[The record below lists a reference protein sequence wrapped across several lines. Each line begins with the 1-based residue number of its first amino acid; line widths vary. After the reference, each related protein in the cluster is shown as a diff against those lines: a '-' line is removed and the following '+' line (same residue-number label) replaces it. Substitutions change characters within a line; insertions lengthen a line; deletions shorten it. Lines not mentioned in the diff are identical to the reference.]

1 MPIEG
6 GITTYALTKD
16 SQRSVSE
23 QLELLAQQKSDLS
36 YSADPDGNSI
46 VQDSDRYSGQIRTNP
61 PFGIEDGVT
70 IEVTLLFNRLSEKSK
85 LISYLSFIMDI
96 YGAIEPEY
104 VFGCTETDLEAVSS
118 DTVSRHPPIDADTF
132 AEGRITRPEWL
143 MIFPPAMV
151 ETYGRDWLLNL
162 PADRTESLND
172 GGILVVATED
182 IAEYDRRFEL
192 VTHISESL
200 EPLEDAFE
208 ARHAE
213 L

>member
-1 MPIEG
+1 
-6 GITTYALTKD
+6 
-16 SQRSVSE
+16 
-23 QLELLAQQKSDLS
+23 
-36 YSADPDGNSI
+36 
-46 VQDSDRYSGQIRTNP
+46 
-61 PFGIEDGVT
+61 
-70 IEVTLLFNRLSEKSK
+70 
-85 LISYLSFIMDI
+85 
-96 YGAIEPEY
+96 
-104 VFGCTETDLEAVSS
+104 
-118 DTVSRHPPIDADTF
+118 
-132 AEGRITRPEWL
+132 

-200 EPLEDAFE
+200 EPLKDAFE